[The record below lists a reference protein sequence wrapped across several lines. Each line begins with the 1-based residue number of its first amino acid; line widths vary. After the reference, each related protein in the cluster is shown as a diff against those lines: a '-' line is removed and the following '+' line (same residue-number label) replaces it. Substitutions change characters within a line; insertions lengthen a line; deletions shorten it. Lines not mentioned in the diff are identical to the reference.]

1 MKRIKT
7 HILRRCFAFLMAAIV
22 LAGTAITSPMTA
34 HAADGTLNFQT
45 GELISYGD
53 YYTTKMSVDN
63 NGTAY
68 CVQPMKKTPAAGSYQ
83 YDLLGKDSA
92 LRKALYYL
100 PGGYGYEEQNIA
112 GTYLS
117 GWSENDRYV
126 IGHLVASYVYSNYD
140 AGSGAFYGAPQ
151 SYIDKAVEIANAIQG
166 LPAPPDSFRAFII
179 PSDSNQTV
187 AGCWYE
193 KPYGWIEIQKSTA
206 NSSVSDG
213 NGNYS
218 LKGAQYGIYQGSNL
232 VETLTT
238 DENGYA
244 KSGDLEVGSYT
255 IKELS
260 PSPGY
265 ALDTNAYDV
274 TVSSGETAK
283 ADVKEIPQNNPLSL
297 VLQKLDADLKDAIP
311 QGAASLKDAEFTV
324 KFYTTISDTDPAAG
338 GSEPART
345 WVFRTGEDGKISFTE
360 EYKVSGDEFYY
371 ASDGKTLC
379 VPLGTVT
386 IQETKAP
393 AGYQLNETV
402 FVLPISSSG
411 TEETVSA
418 YQAPDVPDA
427 VIRGGVK
434 VQKRDLETGGTTP
447 QGSATLEGAEFAI
460 TSLNENPVVV
470 DGTTYQKDE
479 VVLTIKTDAS
489 GLASTAADALPYGSY
504 RVDEVTPPTGYL
516 GEGTLSAEFT
526 ISKNGEMVDLTGEDS
541 SISNQIIRGGVKVQ
555 KRDIETGEAAAQG
568 GATLEGAEFTITSLN
583 ANPVIVDGETY
594 ENGEIVLTLVTDEK
608 GLASTAKDALPYG
621 HYRVDETKAPKGYL
635 NEGRISLEF
644 DITEDGKIVE
654 LTETGSSIENQ
665 VIRGDLE
672 LVKVSDGDLS
682 RLAGVPFTITS
693 KTTGES
699 HTIVTD
705 KNGYAST
712 SAEWNKHTSNTN
724 RGETAEDGIWFGTSE
739 PDDSKGALIYDTYT
753 IEEQR
758 CEANEGRNL
767 LTFDVEVYRDSVTID
782 LGTLTNDKVE
792 IATTALDKESGSH
805 MAKPDDKVTIVDTV
819 EYEGLK
825 KGVEYRV
832 VGTLMN
838 KETGEPFEID
848 GKPVTA
854 ETTFTAKKSTGS
866 VEVEFTFDATGLGGT
881 TVVCFEE
888 LWQDDL
894 KMAVHADIEDQDQ
907 SIFFPEIGTQ
917 VKDSETGLQ
926 MAHADEEV
934 TLIDTVSYSNVPAGE
949 ELTLQGIL
957 MDKETG
963 EALEID
969 GETVTSELTFTPES
983 TEGTVDV
990 EFTFNAT
997 EAAGKTLVVFESL
1010 YYGEEEIASHQDL
1023 SSPEQTLV
1031 LPSVST
1037 TAANPELGNQ
1047 TGLAKAEASITD
1059 VAEYTNLI
1067 AGETFTIRGTLMDQE
1082 TGEELLIDEKPVTAE
1097 AEFTPEETSGTTE
1110 LTFTFNAEALAG
1122 KTLVVFEEILY
1133 KDQVVASHRDISSD
1147 PQSIY
1152 FPQIGTSA
1160 TDGEDGDQE
1169 ILADSEV
1176 TIKDTVS
1183 YENLIPGASYLL
1195 KGVLMDQET
1204 GEELLLDGNPVT
1216 AETAFTPEERSGS
1229 VEVVFTLDGSS
1240 LAGKS
1245 LVVFETLYY
1254 VDADGT
1260 QREICSHKDIDDAG
1274 QTVHL
1279 SENPPEVP
1287 EEPTETPSV
1296 SNPVKTGDDA
1306 PILLYLGIGAGALVL
1321 AGALTVLYLHRRKQ
1335 KDNQ

>member
-1 MKRIKT
+1 M
-7 HILRRCFAFLMAAIV
+7 
-22 LAGTAITSPMTA
+22 
-34 HAADGTLNFQT
+34 
-45 GELISYGD
+45 
-53 YYTTKMSVDN
+53 
-63 NGTAY
+63 
-68 CVQPMKKTPAAGSYQ
+68 
-83 YDLLGKDSA
+83 
-92 LRKALYYL
+92 
-100 PGGYGYEEQNIA
+100 
-112 GTYLS
+112 
-117 GWSENDRYV
+117 
-126 IGHLVASYVYSNYD
+126 
-140 AGSGAFYGAPQ
+140 
-151 SYIDKAVEIANAIQG
+151 
-166 LPAPPDSFRAFII
+166 
-179 PSDSNQTV
+179 
-187 AGCWYE
+187 
-193 KPYGWIEIQKSTA
+193 
-206 NSSVSDG
+206 
-213 NGNYS
+213 
-218 LKGAQYGIYQGSNL
+218 
-232 VETLTT
+232 
-238 DENGYA
+238 
-244 KSGDLEVGSYT
+244 
-255 IKELS
+255 
-260 PSPGY
+260 
-265 ALDTNAYDV
+265 
-274 TVSSGETAK
+274 
-283 ADVKEIPQNNPLSL
+283 
-297 VLQKLDADLKDAIP
+297 
-311 QGAASLKDAEFTV
+311 
-324 KFYTTISDTDPAAG
+324 
-338 GSEPART
+338 
-345 WVFRTGEDGKISFTE
+345 
-360 EYKVSGDEFYY
+360 
-371 ASDGKTLC
+371 
-379 VPLGTVT
+379 
-386 IQETKAP
+386 
-393 AGYQLNETV
+393 
-402 FVLPISSSG
+402 
-411 TEETVSA
+411 
-418 YQAPDVPDA
+418 
-427 VIRGGVK
+427 
-434 VQKRDLETGGTTP
+434 
-447 QGSATLEGAEFAI
+447 
-460 TSLNENPVVV
+460 
-470 DGTTYQKDE
+470 GTTYQKDE

-489 GLASTAADALPYGSY
+489 GLASSAADALPYGSY

-621 HYRVDETKAPKGYL
+621 HYRVDETKAPEGYL

-705 KNGYAST
+705 QNGYAST

-1023 SSPEQTLV
+1023 
-1031 LPSVST
+1031 
-1037 TAANPELGNQ
+1037 
-1047 TGLAKAEASITD
+1047 
-1059 VAEYTNLI
+1059 
-1067 AGETFTIRGTLMDQE
+1067 
-1082 TGEELLIDEKPVTAE
+1082 
-1097 AEFTPEETSGTTE
+1097 EFTGADAGSAFCQHHCSKSGAWKPDRACKGGSIHYGYSRIYE
-1110 LTFTFNAEALAG
+1110 PHCRGNL
-1122 KTLVVFEEILY
+1122 
-1133 KDQVVASHRDISSD
+1133 HD
-1147 PQSIY
+1147 PRY
-1152 FPQIGTSA
+1152 A
-1160 TDGEDGDQE
+1160 
-1169 ILADSEV
+1169 
-1176 TIKDTVS
+1176 
-1183 YENLIPGASYLL
+1183 
-1195 KGVLMDQET
+1195 
-1204 GEELLLDGNPVT
+1204 
-1216 AETAFTPEERSGS
+1216 
-1229 VEVVFTLDGSS
+1229 DGSGNRRR
-1240 LAGKS
+1240 A
-1245 LVVFETLYY
+1245 
-1254 VDADGT
+1254 AD
-1260 QREICSHKDIDDAG
+1260 R
-1274 QTVHL
+1274 
-1279 SENPPEVP
+1279 
-1287 EEPTETPSV
+1287 
-1296 SNPVKTGDDA
+1296 
-1306 PILLYLGIGAGALVL
+1306 
-1321 AGALTVLYLHRRKQ
+1321 
-1335 KDNQ
+1335 

>member
-1 MKRIKT
+1 MKRMKT
-7 HILRRCFAFLMAAIV
+7 HILRRCFGFMMAAIV
-22 LAGTAITSPMTA
+22 LVGTAISSPVTA

-45 GELISYGD
+45 GGLIAYGD

-68 CVQPMKKTPAAGSYQ
+68 CVQPMKKTPPDGSYQ
-83 YDLLGKDSA
+83 YDLLGKSSA

-100 PGGYGYEEQNIA
+100 PGGYGYEKENMA
-112 GTYLS
+112 GKYLS

-151 SYIDKAVEIANAIQG
+151 SYIDKAVEIANAIQN
-166 LPAPPDSFRAFII
+166 LPAAPDSFRAFII
-179 PSDSNQTV
+179 PSNSNQTV

-206 NSSVSDG
+206 NNLVSDG

-218 LKGAQYGIYQGSNL
+218 LNGAKYGIYQGNNL
-232 VETLTT
+232 IETLTT
-238 DENGYA
+238 NDKGYA
-244 KSGDLEVGSYT
+244 KSGELEAGNYT

-265 ALDTNAYDV
+265 ALDTNAYNV
-274 TVSSGETAK
+274 TVTSDETAK
-283 ADVKEIPQNNPLSL
+283 AEVKEIPQNNPLSL
-297 VLQKLDADLKDAIP
+297 VLQKLDADLKNATP
-311 QGAASLKDAEFTV
+311 QGAGSLKGAEFTV
-324 KFYTTISDTDPAAG
+324 KFYTAISDSDPATD
-338 GSEPART
+338 GSKPART
-345 WVFRTGEDGKISFTE
+345 WVFCTNADGTISFTE
-360 EYKVSGDEFYY
+360 ENKTSGDDFYY

-393 AGYQLNETV
+393 EGYQLNENV
-402 FVLPISSSG
+402 FVLPISSTG
-411 TEETVSA
+411 TAETVSA
-418 YQAPDVPDA
+418 YQAPDVPDS

-434 VQKRDLETGGTTP
+434 VQKRDIETNGTTP
-447 QGSATLEGAEFAI
+447 QGGATLEGAAFSI

-470 DGTTYQKDE
+470 DGKTYQKDE
-479 VVLTIKTDAS
+479 VVLTIQTDAS
-489 GLASTAADALPYGSY
+489 GVAASSENALPYGHY
-504 RVDEVTPPTGYL
+504 RIDEVTPPTGYL

-526 ISKNGEMVDLTGEDS
+526 ISKNGEIVELTGEDN
-541 SISNQIIRGGVKVQ
+541 SISNQIIRGGIEIQ

-568 GATLEGAEFTITSLN
+568 DATLEGAEFTITNLN
-583 ANPVIVDGETY
+583 ANPVIVDGKTY
-594 ENGEIVLTLVTDEK
+594 KNGEVVLTLVTDEK
-608 GLASTAKDALPYG
+608 GLVSTAKDALPYG
-621 HYRVDETKAPKGYL
+621 HYRVDETRAPEGYL
-635 NEGRISLEF
+635 NEGSISLEF
-644 DITEDGKIVE
+644 DITENGKIVE
-654 LTETGSSIENQ
+654 LTESGSSIENQ

-672 LVKVSDGDLS
+672 LVKVSNGDLS

-724 RGETAEDGIWFGTSE
+724 RGETAEDGIWFGTSK

-767 LTFDVEVYRDSVTID
+767 LSFDVEVYKNAVTID

-792 IATTALDKESGSH
+792 IATTALDKESGSQ
-805 MAKPDDKVTIVDTV
+805 MAKPDEKVTIVDTV

-854 ETTFTAKKSTGS
+854 ETTFKAKKSTGS
-866 VEVEFTFDATGLGGT
+866 VEVEFTFDATGLAGT

-907 SIFFPEIGTQ
+907 SIYFPSIGTQ
-917 VKDSETGLQ
+917 VKDSETGMQ

-934 TLIDTVSYSNVPAGE
+934 TLIDTVSYSNVQPGE
-949 ELTLQGIL
+949 ELTLKGKL

-963 EALEID
+963 EELLID
-969 GETVTSELTFTPES
+969 EKPITSEITFTPES
-983 TEGTVDV
+983 SDGTVDV

-997 EAAGKTLVVFESL
+997 EAAGKTLVVFESM
-1010 YYGEEEIASHQDL
+1010 YYEKEEIASHQDL
-1023 SSPEQTLV
+1023 DSPEQTLV
-1031 LPSVST
+1031 FPSVGT

-1067 AGETFTIRGTLMDQE
+1067 AGETFLIRGTLMDQE
-1082 TGEELLIDEKPVTAE
+1082 TGEELLIDDKPVTAE
-1097 AEFTPEETSGTTE
+1097 AEFTPEKTSGTTE
-1110 LTFTFNAEALAG
+1110 LTFTYNAEALAG
-1122 KTLVVFEEILY
+1122 KTLVVFEELLY
-1133 KDQVVASHRDISSD
+1133 KDQVVASHKDISSD

-1160 TDGEDGDQE
+1160 ADGDDGDQE
-1169 ILADSEV
+1169 ILSDSEV
-1176 TIKDTVS
+1176 SIVDTVS
-1183 YENLIPGASYLL
+1183 YQNLIPGASYLL

-1204 GEELLLDGNPVT
+1204 GKELLINDQPVT
-1216 AETAFTPEERSGS
+1216 AETSFSPEKREGS
-1229 VEVVFTLDGSS
+1229 VEVAFTFDGSS

-1254 VDADGT
+1254 VDKDGT
-1260 QREICSHKDIDDAG
+1260 QREICSHRDIDDEG

-1287 EEPTETPSV
+1287 EEPKDTPSV

-1321 AGALTVLYLHRRKQ
+1321 AGTLTILYLRKRKQ
-1335 KDNQ
+1335 NDNK